1 MRSLDSTRARNDRRH
16 SSGLSTLQRQ
26 TIGSFSI
33 VQILTRHTSLSL
45 YLGELS
51 GRCGVD
57 IRITEG
63 LADTDMLAIEF
74 DIPMLLYGIEFVEYV
89 VGNISRT

>member
-1 MRSLDSTRARNDRRH
+1 
-16 SSGLSTLQRQ
+16 
-26 TIGSFSI
+26 
-33 VQILTRHTSLSL
+33 
-45 YLGELS
+45 LGELS